1 MKIKETR
8 QLLLQ
13 PETKRSLSKI
23 AQNCSILLI
32 LDKYQKDILTLIG
45 MGYESM
51 KNAHLQR
58 HLRASFISLNEL
70 GRVSN

>member
-13 PETKRSLSKI
+13 PDTKRSLSKI

-32 LDKYQKDILTLIG
+32 LDEYQKDILTLIG
-45 MGYESM
+45 MSYESM
-51 KNAHLQR
+51 KNAHL
-58 HLRASFISLNEL
+58 
-70 GRVSN
+70 